1 MNLNEI
7 FYHDKPLFGLDIG
20 HSSIKAMQVDKVGGN
35 TTVISGYS
43 LSSFAPGAVRNG
55 EIIKPEVLAEAIHN
69 LFEKSLVGAI
79 NSRRVACALPTS
91 HTFSRPMKLPPMDQH
106 DIVEATQ
113 LEASQYIPVP
123 IDSLYLDYEVTSRS
137 QQGLEVLLVAT
148 PRKIVDSYMNL
159 LKSLKLEPVVFE
171 PSINAASRLLQMAG
185 KAAAEPS
192 ILVDIGSVTT
202 DLAVFDRTL
211 LVSSTIN
218 AGGDTITDLIARNL
232 HMSEKQA
239 SELKNQYGIAFSEKQ
254 QRIVDAIKS
263 QLDNLVR
270 EIQKSIRYH
279 SERAAQSGKHIT
291 KVITLGGG
299 AMMPGLNH
307 YLAIELRMP
316 CESFDPWQLVSF
328 GNLAPP
334 AEADRSMYIT
344 VAGESILDPL
354 EVTHD

>member
-20 HSSIKAMQVDKVGGN
+20 HSTIKAMQVEKGPGKMPAI
-35 TTVISGYS
+35 TGYS
-43 LSSFAPGAVRNG
+43 ISEFAPDAIRNG
-55 EIIKPEVLAEAIHN
+55 EILKPEVLAEAMHN
-69 LFEKSLVGAI
+69 LFEINMVGTI
-79 NSRRVACALPTS
+79 NSRRVVCALPTS
-91 HTFSRPMKLPPMDQH
+91 HTFSRPMKLPPMDQS

-123 IDSLYLDYEVTSRS
+123 LDSLYLDYEITSRTD
-137 QQGLEVLLVAT
+137 QGLEVLLVAT
-148 PRKIVDSYMNL
+148 PRKIVDSYLNL

-192 ILVDIGSVTT
+192 ILVDFGSVTT
-202 DLAVFDRTL
+202 DIAVFDKTL
-211 LVSSTIN
+211 LVSSTVN
-218 AGGDTITDLIARNL
+218 AGGDNLTGLIARGL
-232 HMSEKQA
+232 HMSESQA
-239 SELKNQYGIAFSEKQ
+239 SDLKHQFGIAFSEKQ
-254 QRIVDAIKS
+254 QRIVDAIKP
-263 QLDNLVR
+263 QLDSLIR

-279 SERAAQSGKHIT
+279 SERAAKSGSRIA

-307 YLAIELRMP
+307 YLSIELRLP
-316 CESFDPWQLVSF
+316 CESFDPWQMVSF
-328 GNLAPP
+328 GSLTPP

-344 VAGESILDPL
+344 VAGEAIIDPM